1 VAAEDS
7 KEDDIDG
14 DGNHY
19 CLVGRAG

>member
-1 VAAEDS
+1 VTAEDS